1 MQTGSGDN
9 DSLNEA
15 DVFKCFVQLV
25 ELLECAALL
34 RREVEVIVS
43 VVLVLPQP
51 LRRQLVAPLRH
62 IVEVVL
68 DAWTRI
74 KGHIH
79 YVKRGLA
86 RLFGQQR
93 LGYSLLC

>member
-1 MQTGSGDN
+1 M
-9 DSLNEA
+9 
-15 DVFKCFVQLV
+15 
-25 ELLECAALL
+25 
-34 RREVEVIVS
+34 
-43 VVLVLPQP
+43 LVLPQP

-68 DAWTRI
+68 DARTRI
-74 KGHIH
+74 EGHIH

>member
-1 MQTGSGDN
+1 M
-9 DSLNEA
+9 
-15 DVFKCFVQLV
+15 
-25 ELLECAALL
+25 
-34 RREVEVIVS
+34 
-43 VVLVLPQP
+43 LVLPQP